1 MESRLKQVRKSY
13 SRMGLA
19 YLLFFLAAN
28 GCQIGAMALLQPW
41 REGLGESLYM
51 AVCMLAMYP
60 ISFPLCWLIV
70 RTVPKRGPSWQFAAG
85 GWRFAAIFVICLG
98 AMLTG
103 NLIGQLLMLIV
114 SLLTGHPMTNNV
126 QEIILNMEPWCI
138 LLVAVIVAPVLEE
151 MLFRKFLLD
160 RVAGYGQLTAV
171 LMSGGLFAVAHGNF
185 YQFFY
190 AFALGVIFAYVY
202 LRTGRIRYTIALHM
216 LVNFC
221 GSMVPIFLLD
231 YMETDI
237 MLGSVLIMGWYLVL
251 GAGVI
256 GGIILLILGRRQIWF
271 YRMQERV
278 PAGKWLAA
286 VIVNAGILLF
296 LAYGVVNFAL
306 A

>member
-1 MESRLKQVRKSY
+1 METRLKQVRKSY

-19 YLLFFLAAN
+19 YLLFFLAAS
-28 GCQIGAMALLQPW
+28 GSQLGAMALLEPW

-60 ISFPLCWLIV
+60 VSFPLCCLII
-70 RTVPKRGPSWQFAAG
+70 RTVPKRGPSWQFPAG
-85 GWRFAAIFVICLG
+85 GGRFAAIFVICLG

-103 NLIGQLLMLIV
+103 NLIGQLLMLAV
-114 SLLTGHPMTNNV
+114 SLLTGRPMTNGV
-126 QEIILNMEPWCI
+126 QEIILNMGPWYI
-138 LLVAVIVAPVLEE
+138 LLVAVVVAPVLEE
-151 MLFRKFLLD
+151 LLFRKFLLD

-221 GSMVPIFLLD
+221 GSMVPVFLLD
-231 YMETDI
+231 YMETNI
-237 MLGSVLIMGWYLVL
+237 MFGSVLIMGWYLVL
-251 GAGVI
+251 GTGVI
-256 GGIILLILGRRQIWF
+256 GGILLLILGRRQIWF
-271 YRMQERV
+271 YRMRERV

-286 VIVNAGILLF
+286 VIGNVGILLF
-296 LAYGVVNFAL
+296 LAYGIVNFAL